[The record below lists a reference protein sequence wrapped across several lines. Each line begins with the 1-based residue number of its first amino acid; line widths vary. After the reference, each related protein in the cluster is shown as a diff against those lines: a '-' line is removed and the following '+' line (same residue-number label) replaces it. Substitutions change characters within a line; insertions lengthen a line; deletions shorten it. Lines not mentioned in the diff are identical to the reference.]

1 MSDVQMNYYGD
12 PMEMMSW
19 RLVDRL
25 HKLLNQQVTVYVAA
39 SGTVYTTAIT
49 GTLAVVGSD
58 YIELHAVKD
67 SQTRPVIIPTAS
79 IIAIAVGG
87 PITTTT
93 PAPGTAPGGLPPG
106 TAITTSA

>member
-25 HKLLNQQVTVYVAA
+25 HKLLNHQVTVYVASSTHPHA
-39 SGTVYTTAIT
+39 MAIT

-67 SQTRPVIIPTAS
+67 SQTRPVIIPVAS
-79 IIAIAVGG
+79 IITIAVGG
-87 PITTTT
+87 PITAVT
-93 PAPGTAPGGLPPG
+93 PAPGASTGLPPG
-106 TAITTSA
+106 TAITTNV